1 MSEHKKKDST
11 KIEIEEINTQVDI
24 CCSHSSLYGLKY
36 ISRIVLSILVLAF
49 SFTQIARFPQED
61 NSIYFSLVSSILGYY
76 LSIIDKN
83 TI

>member
-1 MSEHKKKDST
+1 MPEHKKTESQQ
-11 KIEIEEINTQVDI
+11 IEIEEVNTKVDL

-36 ISRIVLSILVLAF
+36 ISRIVLSILVLSF
-49 SFTQIARFPQED
+49 SFLQIARFPESD
-61 NSIYFSLVSSILGYY
+61 NSIYFSLISSILGYY

>member
-1 MSEHKKKDST
+1 MSEHNKNESKT
-11 KIEIEEINTQVDI
+11 IEIEEVNTRVDI

-36 ISRIVLSILVLAF
+36 ISRIILSILVLSF
-49 SFTQIARFPQED
+49 SFIQIARFPQED

>member
-1 MSEHKKKDST
+1 MPEHNKNESKT
-11 KIEIEEINTQVDI
+11 IEIEEVNTRVDI

-36 ISRIVLSILVLAF
+36 ISRIVLSILVLSF
-49 SFTQIARFPQED
+49 SFIQIARFPQED

-83 TI
+83 TV

>member
-1 MSEHKKKDST
+1 MPDHKKNDST
-11 KIEIEEINTQVDI
+11 KIEIEEVNTRVDI

-36 ISRIVLSILVLAF
+36 ISRIVLSVLVLSF
-49 SFTQIARFPQED
+49 SFIQIARFPESD